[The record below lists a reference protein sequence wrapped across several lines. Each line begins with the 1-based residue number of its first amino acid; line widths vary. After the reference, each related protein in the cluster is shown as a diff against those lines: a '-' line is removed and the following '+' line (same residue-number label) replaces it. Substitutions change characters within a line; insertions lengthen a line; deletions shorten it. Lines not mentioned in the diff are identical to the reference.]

1 MFHTK
6 GSRNGQGSRQQIQ
19 KYCDQIAQ
27 LIKNFLP
34 GCQDINY
41 ILHARVPIIKY
52 RQELIGVD
60 CDVSFATSGHQ
71 MSELLYLYGELDNRV
86 RPLVYAIRHWA
97 KDQGL
102 VQNERPTVFFTN
114 FEITLMVIFFLQ
126 NHYGMLPP
134 LNKLFE
140 LADPSVDEYICN
152 DGVNCTF
159 LRDISGLQPDLNKHW
174 MLQPIVD
181 GNKLYSSPTV
191 PLNSG
196 QPISIKEI
204 IKNFYSFYATFNF
217 QKDIICIRSG
227 KILPRQYKK
236 NRRST
241 HHELDRNSSSSVI
254 ITNPLEPDL
263 NVGSNIKERAV
274 LKFRK
279 ACKSSLKRLEELEN
293 PSIIKKLKCESVSEL
308 SYIFGAIEITTDE
321 TPSINAES
329 LKQNLKELISD
340 NLFSKESKVKPTNL
354 LYENKVQTRA
364 FINDETDPTHIL
376 PENMPP
382 INCNQLNEESV
393 EQTSQSYK
401 NGSNRSKKLRQN
413 QSRKNRQNSQSIAG
427 VVNQVLNQD
436 LGKSITDSLNEGAE
450 KSEENKTII
459 NPHNKRKRLIP
470 KESINLDVKEFFQK

>member
-6 GSRNGQGSRQQIQ
+6 GSRHGQGSRQQIQ

-41 ILHARVPIIKY
+41 LLHARVPIIKY

-174 MLQPIVD
+174 MLQPIID

-204 IKNFYSFYATFNF
+204 MKNFYTFYATFNF
-217 QKDIICIRSG
+217 QKNNICIRSG
-227 KILPRQYKK
+227 QILPREYKK
-236 NRRST
+236 NKRST
-241 HHELDRNSSSSVI
+241 HTESVVI
-254 ITNPLEPDL
+254 INPLEPDL
-263 NVGSNIKERAV
+263 NVASNIKERAV
-274 LKFRK
+274 LKFKK
-279 ACKSSLKRLEELEN
+279 ACKTSLKRLEELEK
-293 PSIIKKLKCESVSEL
+293 PSIVKKLKCESVSEL

-321 TPSINAES
+321 MPSINAEK
-329 LKQNLKELISD
+329 LKQNLKQLISD
-340 NLFSKESKVKPTNL
+340 NIFSKESEETPTNL
-354 LYENKVQTRA
+354 LYENKVQTKA
-364 FINDETDPTHIL
+364 FNHDGTDPIHEI
-376 PENMPP
+376 PENVPP
-382 INCNQLNEESV
+382 INYNQLTEKSV
-393 EQTSQSYK
+393 EQTSQSDKNNSYIVGHNYK
-401 NGSNRSKKLRQN
+401 RNRNR
-413 QSRKNRQNSQSIAG
+413 RKNRQNSQSIAG

-459 NPHNKRKRLIP
+459 NPHNTRKRLKS
-470 KESINLDVKEFFQK
+470 KESINLDVKKFFQK